1 MSSKAR
7 CPVTPAVRFL
17 RVRGIAFTPR
27 FYAYEERGG
36 TRRASELLELPEHM
50 FVKTLIME
58 TDSGEPFVVLM
69 HGDKQVSAKE
79 LARVIGV
86 KRVAPCAPETANRH
100 SGYQVG
106 GTTVFATRRAMPVYA
121 EASIFDLERIC
132 INGGKRGFMVEIDP
146 RDLLEHLEVTQ
157 VSVATVKQ
165 R

>member
-1 MSSKAR
+1 MSN
-7 CPVTPAVRFL
+7 P
-17 RVRGIAFTPR
+17 G
-27 FYAYEERGG
+27 
-36 TRRASELLELPEHM
+36 
-50 FVKTLIME
+50 
-58 TDSGEPFVVLM
+58 FVVLM
-69 HGDKQVSAKE
+69 HGDKQASTRE

-86 KRVAPCAPETANRH
+86 KRVTPCAPETANRH

-106 GTTVFATRRAMPVYA
+106 GTTVFATRRSMPVYA

-165 R
+165 Q